1 MKLKLLPLFL
11 MMGLATILGACETAD
26 REIPAPPVN
35 QGETP
40 QGGAELNPSEEESAP
55 SVPEEAPAPEAP
67 LTPNGEAPL
76 TPDGEETSPENSDP
90 QSP

>member
-1 MKLKLLPLFL
+1 MMKLKLVPLFL
-11 MMGLATILGACETAD
+11 IMALASVLGACETAN

-40 QGGAELNPSEEESAP
+40 QGGAELNQSEDESSPSIQD
-55 SVPEEAPAPEAP
+55 EAPVPD
-67 LTPNGEAPL
+67 APL
-76 TPDGEETSPENSDP
+76 TPDGEENSPTNSDE